1 MTTPREIITYLSDE
15 YCATGAEIASALGGD
30 PGAVDAALTSWGYPR
45 GPTGWTLPAEGDG
58 DPDDLAEQLGDS
70 ADEPLEAPTTTT
82 TKAKPKTKTKRAQKI
97 SEPAEEKTGPDLTE
111 LLAEAEREQEGNDA
125 LLDLLRALVGKK
137 TSRKRRKT
145 DVSDTTVFWLQKQ
158 KAEKAITAAVAARI
172 AGVAAGTYYRL
183 VKRELPAGFSPDSG
197 ELEALEGK
205 LEKLKDEALAR
216 LDAEG

>member
-58 DPDDLAEQLGDS
+58 DPDDLAEKLGTA
-70 ADEPLEAPTTTT
+70 ADAPLEAAKSAA
-82 TKAKPKTKTKRAQKI
+82 KAKAKAKRAPKL